1 MEART
6 GRFVGQSIGRRED
19 RRLLR
24 GCGRFIAD
32 ITIPGMLHVGF
43 VRSPLAHARIRA
55 IRTDR
60 AVAAAG
66 VVAVLTGADI
76 RDHLRPIPGMQNRP
90 PKAWREAVEHVLNIP
105 DQPILA
111 NGKVCHVGEPLAVVV
126 ATDPYCAGMPW
137 LWLRLTLSRY
147 RLLQLSM
154 PHSARRRPSFMRAYR
169 AMS

>member
-6 GRFVGQSIGRRED
+6 RRFVGQSIGRRED

-90 PKAWREAVEHVLNIP
+90 PKAWHAL
-105 DQPILA
+105 
-111 NGKVCHVGEPLAVVV
+111 
-126 ATDPYCAGMPW
+126 
-137 LWLRLTLSRY
+137 
-147 RLLQLSM
+147 
-154 PHSARRRPSFMRAYR
+154 
-169 AMS
+169 

>member
-55 IRTDR
+55 IMTNR

-66 VVAVLTGADI
+66 IESIVNYNSWAEGQ
-76 RDHLRPIPGMQNRP
+76 RH
-90 PKAWREAVEHVLNIP
+90 K
-105 DQPILA
+105 
-111 NGKVCHVGEPLAVVV
+111 
-126 ATDPYCAGMPW
+126 
-137 LWLRLTLSRY
+137 
-147 RLLQLSM
+147 
-154 PHSARRRPSFMRAYR
+154 RAPC
-169 AMS
+169 